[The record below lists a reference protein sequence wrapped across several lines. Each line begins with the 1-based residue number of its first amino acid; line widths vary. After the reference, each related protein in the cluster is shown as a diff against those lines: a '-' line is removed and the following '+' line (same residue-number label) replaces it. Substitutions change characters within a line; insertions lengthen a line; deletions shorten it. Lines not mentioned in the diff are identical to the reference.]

1 MKKLAALAAVL
12 GAVILGACTPQ
23 QQMVGPVVAAP
34 MQRPMVQQACDTRF
48 RFLNNSGS
56 TITRIQFSSVRRNDW
71 GVDQLGRRV
80 LRPGQSITFRAA
92 NADRYDFRVTYA
104 NGRIYQMRGVD
115 ICRVRQ
121 INAFNNG
128 LRAI

>member
-1 MKKLAALAAVL
+1 MKRLAALAAIL
-12 GAVILGACTPQ
+12 GAVVLGACTPQ
-23 QQMVGPVVAAP
+23 QGGPIIYTAP
-34 MQRPMVQQACDTRF
+34 QPAIAQVACDTRF
-48 RFLNNSGS
+48 RFVNNSGS
-56 TITRIQFSSVRRNDW
+56 TITRVQFSSVRRNDW